1 MKLGKKEL
9 AALISAGDGASL
21 GARAASL
28 AAPFPERPI
37 TIVVGFPPGGGDMLI
52 REIATHMGEDLG
64 QEILLDYRPGAA
76 GNVGAASVARAE
88 RDGYTIFL
96 AGRSNI
102 FHRLMYDDVDYDF
115 SFDLTPV
122 GLVAKMPFVVVAGKN
137 TPLSSMNDIIMPASP
152 RHPPGGYTCAY
163 AEIGTT
169 SHLLGGFLQ
178 QSVGIRLMSAPYL
191 GVVEALA
198 DVIGGRTDLLIFPLP
213 MALPLIR
220 RGNIKALVIMA
231 HQRVAALPD
240 VPAIDEFGLAG
251 ADAEG
256 WYALMAPARTP
267 RAIVATLNRAL
278 NTALAQPV
286 LKERLECLSYIPAHP
301 PENTPDTLRALIAQE
316 TEKWTA
322 VLMDRNINTLH

>member
-9 AALISAGDGASL
+9 AALISAGDGASF

-52 REIATHMGEDLG
+52 REIATQMGEDLG
-64 QEILLDYRPGAA
+64 QEIRIEYRPGAA

-137 TPLSSMNDIIMPASP
+137 TPLASLNDIIVPTRPS
-152 RHPPGGYTCAY
+152 PGGYTCAY
-163 AEIGTT
+163 SEIGTT

-178 QSVGIRLMSAPYL
+178 QSVGIRLMNAPYL

-220 RGNIKALVIMA
+220 TGNIKALVVMA
-231 HQRVAALPD
+231 HQRVSSLPN

-267 RAIVATLNRAL
+267 RVIIATLNRAL
-278 NTALAQPV
+278 NTALSRPA
-286 LKERLECLSYIPAHP
+286 LKERLECLSYIPAYP
-301 PENTPDTLRALIAQE
+301 SENTPETLRALIAQE

-322 VLMDRNINTLH
+322 VLMDRNINSLH